1 MGTLRGGQLLGA
13 ATPGNIY
20 ADPEGLY
27 EGELF

>member
-13 ATPGNIY
+13 AIPGNDY
-20 ADPEGLY
+20 ADPEGSY